1 MKTSPQYALARAL
14 IAYLDACKDLA
25 ELKAAGK
32 LYLAPAPFDKAEQV
46 SQLELAAGQY
56 EAMLLV
62 SPAGVEAPA
71 SAEASFAGV
80 LGVNS
85 AVYVLTTRN
94 LAAPAE
100 PTGWEDLVASLLLS
114 WLPERGM
121 FPVERPWITQAI
133 ELDMDASKDFP
144 NHQNL
149 RGICYLVQQKIN
161 YRSWYSQL
169 ATRNS

>member
-14 IAYLDACKDLA
+14 IAYLDACKELA
-25 ELKAAGK
+25 EVKQEGK

-80 LGVNS
+80 MGVNS

-94 LAAPAE
+94 LRNLAEPAE
-100 PTGWEDLVASLLLS
+100 PTVWEDLVASLLLS
-114 WLPERGM
+114 WLPDRGM

-133 ELDMDASKDFP
+133 ELDMDAATDFP

-149 RGICYLVQQKIN
+149 RGICYLVQQRIN
-161 YRSWYSQL
+161 YRSWYS
-169 ATRNS
+169 